1 MHKKQFSA
9 VMNGPD
15 PGKKNNKS
23 RLGFVCTIYPTQIGR
38 ISCAILQANP
48 KRLQRFFSSPGLGPL
63 IRGENHASH
72 LSCLLFCP
80 KLVCSVTIKSRK
92 DYQVLCLKSNV
103 EK

>member
-1 MHKKQFSA
+1 MQKEIPSSGNSA
-9 VMNGPD
+9 LAQLIRP
-15 PGKKNNKS
+15 K
-23 RLGFVCTIYPTQIGR
+23 LGW